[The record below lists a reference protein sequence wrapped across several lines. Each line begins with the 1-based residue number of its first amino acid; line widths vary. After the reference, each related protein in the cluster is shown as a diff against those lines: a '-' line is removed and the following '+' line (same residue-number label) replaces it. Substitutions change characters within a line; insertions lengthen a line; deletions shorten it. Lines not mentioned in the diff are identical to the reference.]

1 MNIDLQGKRAAFRA
15 LHEQG
20 CFVIPNPWDIG
31 SVRRLEKLG
40 FHALATTSAGYAWS
54 RGREDGQLTR
64 DEVLGHLRELR
75 AATDLPI
82 NADFEGGFADEP
94 EAVAANVR
102 MAIET
107 GIAGV
112 SI

>member
-1 MNIDLQGKRAAFRA
+1 MNIDLQAKRAAFRA

-40 FHALATTSAGYAWS
+40 FQAHATTSAGYAWS

-64 DEVLGHLRELR
+64 DEVLGHLRELC
-75 AATDLPI
+75 AATDVL
-82 NADFEGGFADEP
+82 NVEKLEREGSPSTSLSVPFS
-94 EAVAANVR
+94 VR
-102 MAIET
+102 
-107 GIAGV
+107 V
-112 SI
+112 FR

>member
-64 DEVLGHLRELR
+64 DGVLGHLRELR

-82 NADFEGGFADEP
+82 TPALLRFSHCFLCGRTRAP
-94 EAVAANVR
+94 QVL
-102 MAIET
+102 
-107 GIAGV
+107 
-112 SI
+112 